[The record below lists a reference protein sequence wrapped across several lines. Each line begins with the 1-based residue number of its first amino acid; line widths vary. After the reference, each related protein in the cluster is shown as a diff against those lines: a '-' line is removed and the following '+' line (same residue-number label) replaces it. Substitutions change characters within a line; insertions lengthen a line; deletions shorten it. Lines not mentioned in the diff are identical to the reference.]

1 LSAPLLS
8 IGVPV
13 YNGERYLAEALESA
27 LAQDH
32 PNLEVLISDNASTDS
47 TAEICRRFS
56 DDERVHYS
64 RSPETIEPVANF
76 ARVLGMAGG
85 SYFGWLAHDDVI
97 TSPSYGSALVGR
109 LQADPGAVLCA
120 SALTVFRD
128 DDSEA
133 PFVISYER
141 FAGSQPW
148 KRARRALFRWP
159 PDGWETLIY
168 GIFRT
173 DPLRREV
180 TAHPSLRFPLQGLAF
195 EGRFIVLPDELRAFR
210 LHQGSLAR
218 QRLGERSQFELLI
231 KGLRN
236 KLRLLGAAVR
246 APAPPRERAAV
257 TGVAARNFLGN
268 HMAWAYST
276 PRQTRMLESE
286 LAMLRSVAAEREALI
301 RRQGG
306 RLPERTTVPPV
317 PRAAGSAGWFR
328 RPGPEDIA
336 RLAELNGRVA
346 DAREVCDELLAA
358 IEESVV
364 PER

>member
-47 TAEICRRFS
+47 TAEICRGFS
-56 DDERVHYS
+56 DDDRVRYS
-64 RSPETIEPVANF
+64 RTQETIKPVANF
-76 ARVLGMAGG
+76 ARVLGMAKGR
-85 SYFGWLAHDDVI
+85 YFGWLAHDDVI
-97 TSPSYGSALVGR
+97 TSPSYGSVAVGR
-109 LQADPGAVLCA
+109 LEADPGALLCG

-128 DDSEA
+128 DDRQA
-133 PFVISYER
+133 RFVISYEDLA
-141 FAGSQPW
+141 AGQPW
-148 KRARRALFRWP
+148 EQVRRALFSWP

-168 GIFRT
+168 GVFRT
-173 DPLRREV
+173 DPLRRHV
-180 TAHPSLRFPLQGLAF
+180 AAHPSLRFPLQRLAF
-195 EGRFIVLPDELRAFR
+195 EGRFIIVPDELRASR

-218 QRLGERSQFELLI
+218 RLGERSQFELLL

-236 KLRLLGAAVR
+236 KARLLGVALRV
-246 APAPPRERAAV
+246 PAPPLERASVA
-257 TGVAARNFLGN
+257 GVAARNFLGN

-276 PRQTRMLESE
+276 PRQIRSLESE
-286 LAMLRSVAAEREALI
+286 LTMLRSAAAERAALI

-317 PRAAGSAGWFR
+317 PRAAHSAGWFR
-328 RPGPEDIA
+328 QPGQEDLD
-336 RLAELNGRVA
+336 RLADLRVRVN
-346 DAREVCDELLAA
+346 DARDVCDGLLAV
-358 IEESVV
+358 IEESAALN
-364 PER
+364 R